1 MHPCYA
7 YWKWRGGKRINN
19 KLIWKSV
26 LIDVITWGIRVQS
39 RNEAFTHTKQWGSL
53 FPMMRIFFCFSNG
66 NYVSMRCVCLSI
78 WNINQRGQLS
88 HEYLLSNH
96 TCNGLLMTLT
106 NGYRLETP
114 FKYYYSMT
122 IYVCTKFLRTYS
134 ILEMKNSHVMA
145 WSSFTLAQ
153 TKDDIKKCEGKPAIM
168 RTKAGFHYIEKWV
181 SKSQKWKKSRK
192 KENYANSIVQR
203 FKTTNSLRF
212 RKRSGCIQL
221 TIGGILNHKMR
232 KWMIKQKEK
241 KVVQWHFVWEKW

>member
-1 MHPCYA
+1 MLVCVSLSLSWFHFIWSWWDSRTFPHKNRSAEMELIKQQQNRNQKPHAMFCWFRSLLSGSSTFAVFIILYCQLWSKEPKPLFVSEMHPCYA

-106 NGYRLETP
+106 NEYRLETS
-114 FKYYYSMT
+114 FKYYLLDDDLCLHKNFTNIFHSGNE
-122 IYVCTKFLRTYS
+122 KFTCHGL
-134 ILEMKNSHVMA
+134 K
-145 WSSFTLAQ
+145 
-153 TKDDIKKCEGKPAIM
+153 
-168 RTKAGFHYIEKWV
+168 
-181 SKSQKWKKSRK
+181 
-192 KENYANSIVQR
+192 
-203 FKTTNSLRF
+203 
-212 RKRSGCIQL
+212 
-221 TIGGILNHKMR
+221 
-232 KWMIKQKEK
+232 
-241 KVVQWHFVWEKW
+241 

>member
-1 MHPCYA
+1 MELIKQQQNRNQKPHAIFCWFRSLLSGSSTFAVFIILYCQLWSKEPKPLFVSEMHPCYA

-96 TCNGLLMTLT
+96 TCNGLLMTHT
-106 NGYRLETP
+106 NEYRLETS
-114 FKYYYSMT
+114 FKYYLLDDDLCLHKNFTNIFHSGNE
-122 IYVCTKFLRTYS
+122 KFTCHGL
-134 ILEMKNSHVMA
+134 K
-145 WSSFTLAQ
+145 
-153 TKDDIKKCEGKPAIM
+153 
-168 RTKAGFHYIEKWV
+168 
-181 SKSQKWKKSRK
+181 
-192 KENYANSIVQR
+192 
-203 FKTTNSLRF
+203 
-212 RKRSGCIQL
+212 
-221 TIGGILNHKMR
+221 
-232 KWMIKQKEK
+232 
-241 KVVQWHFVWEKW
+241 

>member
-1 MHPCYA
+1 MWSREAFVSRAGMRRSLTLNSGVVYFQWWE
-7 YWKWRGGKRINN
+7 YF
-19 KLIWKSV
+19 SV
-26 LIDVITWGIRVQS
+26 LAMVTMCLCV
-39 RNEAFTHTKQWGSL
+39 AF
-53 FPMMRIFFCFSNG
+53 
-66 NYVSMRCVCLSI
+66 VCLFETSTKEDSSHT
-78 WNINQRGQLS
+78 NIYFRTILVMASYWHSQTNTDWKLR
-88 HEYLLSNH
+88 SNII
-96 TCNGLLMTLT
+96 C
-106 NGYRLETP
+106 
-114 FKYYYSMT
+114 SMT
-122 IYVCTKFLRTYS
+122 IYVCTKILRTYS

-232 KWMIKQKEK
+232 KWMNKQKEK
-241 KVVQWHFVWEKW
+241 KSSSMTFCWRKVIENKGIWKKV

>member
-1 MHPCYA
+1 
-7 YWKWRGGKRINN
+7 
-19 KLIWKSV
+19 
-26 LIDVITWGIRVQS
+26 
-39 RNEAFTHTKQWGSL
+39 
-53 FPMMRIFFCFSNG
+53 
-66 NYVSMRCVCLSI
+66 
-78 WNINQRGQLS
+78 
-88 HEYLLSNH
+88 
-96 TCNGLLMTLT
+96 
-106 NGYRLETP
+106 
-114 FKYYYSMT
+114 
-122 IYVCTKFLRTYS
+122 
-134 ILEMKNSHVMA
+134 MKNSHVMA

-232 KWMIKQKEK
+232 KWMNKQKEK
-241 KVVQWHFVWEKW
+241 KSSSMTFCWRKVIENKGQHMEKGVETEKKHIQPNDNGKSSVWVWIIFFVEKKSKKRMFAQANREKRLALQHRWEPCRLKSNPIFNQIHFCFPPNGFHFRFMVSEKSESKYNSTIKQNNTKNTSSLADWFFGSRRTFCFFWE